1 MAGGRGGGADAGQV
15 WGQVSTSIP
24 PALPLGKCPQMRA
37 PEPAQLVGHLSHSFL
52 SRANTGVSWGWGGA
66 GGGELDWGQGLGKRP
81 RGRGPWTISC
91 LLLCP
96 LLQKGAASSCGKRGI
111 YIQWLFQ
118 ERAWMGA
125 SYDRGLGFLQVC
137 LQGRLEPSPHL
148 SLSLEEDE
156 TGSHVAQADL
166 QLTV

>member
-66 GGGELDWGQGLGKRP
+66 GGGELGLGAGPREEAKR
-81 RGRGPWTISC
+81 S
-91 LLLCP
+91 
-96 LLQKGAASSCGKRGI
+96 GALDN
-111 YIQWLFQ
+111 QLPPT
-118 ERAWMGA
+118 
-125 SYDRGLGFLQVC
+125 L
-137 LQGRLEPSPHL
+137 SPPP
-148 SLSLEEDE
+148 
-156 TGSHVAQADL
+156 
-166 QLTV
+166 